1 MSFYVYVL
9 GSLKK
14 PIKTYV
20 GWTND
25 LKKRIFKHNSGKG
38 AKFTRGRKW
47 KLLYSERLLSK
58 SSALKKEYELKKN
71 NKFRKNLREKINE

>member
-1 MSFYVYVL
+1 MNFYVYIL
-9 GSLKK
+9 GTLKK

-25 LKKRIFKHNSGKG
+25 LKRRISKHNSGKG

-47 KLLYSERLLSK
+47 KLLYSEKLNSK
-58 SSALKKEYELKKN
+58 SNALKKEHKLKKN
-71 NKFRKNLREKINE
+71 FKFRKFLRENFNE

>member
-1 MSFYVYVL
+1 MNFYVYILVT
-9 GSLKK
+9 LKK

-25 LKKRIFKHNSGKG
+25 LKRRISKHNSGQG

-47 KLLYSERLLSK
+47 KLLYSEKLNSK
-58 SSALKKEYELKKN
+58 SNALKKEHKLKKN
-71 NKFRKNLREKINE
+71 IKFRKFLRENLNE